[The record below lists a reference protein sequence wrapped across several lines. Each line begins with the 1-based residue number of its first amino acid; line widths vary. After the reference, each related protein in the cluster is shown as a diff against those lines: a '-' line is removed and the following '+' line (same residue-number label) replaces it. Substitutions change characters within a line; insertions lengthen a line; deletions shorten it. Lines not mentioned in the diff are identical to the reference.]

1 MKRKARQ
8 EFQAHGVRALLSRH
22 PAVRRL
28 KRERF
33 PTQHGNRFWSSSW
46 VLMDYLGRSG
56 LPPACRVIDV
66 GCGWGLAGI
75 FCASRYGARVT
86 AVDADPD
93 VFPFLRLH
101 AGVNRVDIATLR
113 SDFTRIT
120 TRTLRE
126 VDYLIGADI
135 CFWDSLVRPI
145 HNLILRALRAGVKGV
160 LIADPGRSPFEAV
173 GESVLSR
180 REGEVLTWTT
190 SRPRTMHGRILRLG
204 DGFR

>member
-1 MKRKARQ
+1 MKRKAKR

-22 PAVRRL
+22 PAIRRL

-33 PTQHGNRFWSSSW
+33 PTRHGNRFWSSSW

-56 LPPACRVIDV
+56 LPRGCRVMDV

-75 FCASRYGARVT
+75 YCARRYGARVT

-93 VFPFLRLH
+93 VFSFLRLH
-101 AGVNRVDIATLR
+101 ADVNRVSIATLR
-113 SDFTRIT
+113 SDFARIT
-120 TRTLRE
+120 TAALRE
-126 VDYLIGADI
+126 IDYLIGADI

-145 HNLILRALRAGVKGV
+145 HNLILRSFRAGVKGV

-173 GESVLSR
+173 GDSVLSR
-180 REGEVLTWTT
+180 REGEVLSWTT
-190 SRPRTMHGRILRLG
+190 SRPRTMHGRILRVG

>member
-1 MKRKARQ
+1 MKRKARR

-22 PAVRRL
+22 PAIRRL

-33 PTQHGNRFWSSSW
+33 PSRHGNRFWSSSW
-46 VLMDYLGRSG
+46 VLMDYLDRSG
-56 LPPACRVIDV
+56 LPRGCRVMDV

-75 FCASRYGARVT
+75 YCARRYGARVT

-93 VFPFLRLH
+93 VFSFLRLH
-101 AGVNRVDIATLR
+101 ADVNRVSIETIR
-113 SDFTRIT
+113 SDFARIT
-120 TRTLRE
+120 TAALRE
-126 VDYLIGADI
+126 IDYLIGADI

-145 HNLILRALRAGVKGV
+145 HNLILRSFRAGVKGV

-180 REGEVLTWTT
+180 REGEVLSWTT
-190 SRPRTMHGRILRLG
+190 SRPRTMHGRILRVG